1 MVLMPRMTRGVET
14 SSPDAAGAMAA
25 ARRAPARAGA
35 ALTAVAALSVLLP
48 TIARAER
55 TEPLP
60 KELEGVGITEVPG
73 ARIPQELTFLDESGK
88 AVRLADYFAAG
99 RPVILTLNY
108 YRCPMLCGLM
118 LNGLLEGLKELKW
131 TPGREFEI
139 VTVSIDPLETPTLA
153 RLKKQSYMEDFAR
166 PEAVA
171 GWHFLVG
178 RPESIKALADAVG
191 FHYRYNEERKEYAHP
206 AGLFV
211 ATPDGRIARYLYGV
225 VYEGRTLRLALTE
238 AAEGKIGSSA
248 DQLLLFCFHYDAKEG
263 RYVVAATKIMRFGGG
278 ATALILGLWL
288 VTWWRRS
295 ARRENTDAGVTT
307 T

>member
-1 MVLMPRMTRGVET
+1 
-14 SSPDAAGAMAA
+14 MA
-25 ARRAPARAGA
+25 RIVRAGA
-35 ALTAVAALSVLLP
+35 RTGTAPLYGAARGPARLIAAWALAVLAAGPVAAQ
-48 TIARAER
+48 R

-73 ARIPQELTFLDESGK
+73 ARIPQDLTFVDENGRN
-88 AVRLADYFAAG
+88 VRLADYFAAG

-118 LNGLLEGLKELKW
+118 LNGLLDGLKELKW

-153 RLKKQSYMEDFAR
+153 RLKKQSYMEELGR

-191 FHYRYNEERKEYAHP
+191 FHYRYNEERREYAHA

-211 ATPDGRIARYLYGV
+211 ATPDGRVARYLYGV
-225 VYEGRTLRLALTE
+225 MYEGRTLRLALTE

-248 DQLLLFCFHYDAKEG
+248 DQLLLYCFHYDAQEG
-263 RYVVAATKIMRFGGG
+263 RYVVAATSIMRLGGG

-295 ARRENTDAGVTT
+295 ARRENSDVGVTT
-307 T
+307 S